1 MEITDIRI
9 KKVESDNKLKAYVT
23 VTFDN
28 CFVIHNLKII
38 MGQFGRFVAMPS
50 RKTRDGEFKDIA
62 HPINSEFR
70 RKIQSRIL
78 EEFDK
83 GAHNPHISAQ
93 ENDAQDGGEPRR
105 I

>member
-1 MEITDIRI
+1 MDISDIRI
-9 KKVESDNKLKAYVT
+9 KKVDSDNKLKAYVT

-28 CFVIHNLKII
+28 CFVVHNLKII

-50 RKTRDGEFKDIA
+50 RKTRTGEFKDIA

-70 RKIQSRIL
+70 KRIQARIL

-83 GAHNPHISAQ
+83 AGPDQHISGQNGTASA
-93 ENDAQDGGEPRR
+93 ED
-105 I
+105 